1 MQRRPIS
8 NSQKLALRSQHALKP
23 YLTQLQLCQWFEAEY
38 QQPIAESSVSR
49 ILSSRYDSLDGAS
62 SHQLRAKRRRAESW
76 PELERALYEWI
87 RRVQDQESLSQHLIL
102 QKART
107 FWERLYPGQA
117 MPQFSNG
124 WMRGFQS
131 RWDINKS
138 NLQGKSAS
146 HSDDG
151 TVEMIGIRQ
160 LLNQYAPRDI
170 FACDETALLWKRI
183 PESGLAIAGHTPTG
197 TNGNDRLTTC
207 FCCNSDASER
217 LPLWFVGTAKRPQAF
232 SAAGI
237 NIENLGCHWR
247 FNTRAWMTSTIFT
260 EWLLWFDQRMAGR
273 KVVLLMDGLSA
284 HKFAFEEVGSQLQNT
299 FIIWIPATPEGKYQP
314 LCQGILFTWKA
325 YWKCKWASY
334 LVHEHDRGWDPI
346 STMTILHAIRWAISI
361 WEIELADDIF
371 THAFRAT
378 MSIESI
384 ERIDNRQ
391 TIMDIENLL
400 HHLYLSGYV
409 SEPMDTSHFIDPVE
423 EKVDDSTLHLDDS
436 ILCHFENASELQES
450 ASTAL
455 QSLSLVSVS
464 DALEGLYKLRLYE
477 EQQVNANMDLLQVL
491 KHHEKLLLQK
501 QTESTESQ
509 RVSDA
514 RAFF

>member
-151 TVEMIGIRQ
+151 TVELIGIRQ

-183 PESGLAIAGHTPTG
+183 PESGLAAAGHTPTG

-260 EWLLWFDQRMAGR
+260 EWLLWFDQRMTGR

-299 FIIWIPATPEGKYQP
+299 FIIWIPATPEEKYQP
-314 LCQGILFTWKA
+314 LSQGILFTWKS

-346 STMTILHAIRWAISI
+346 STMKILHAIRWAISI
-361 WEIELADDIF
+361 WEIDLADDIF

-400 HHLYLSGYV
+400 HQLYLSGYV

-450 ASTAL
+450 ASTAI
-455 QSLSLVSVS
+455 QPLSLVSVS

-477 EQQVNANMDLLQVL
+477 EQQVIANMDLLQVL

-501 QTESTESQ
+501 QTESQ